1 MLQIVDPLADPLAGT
16 PTLWEAARLGDFATM
31 NRLLTDSDIDSDIE
45 QLGGRGLTPLQ
56 IASYKGFD
64 DIVALLLEHGANMF
78 VTTPEGV
85 TLLHFA
91 AGSSWQG
98 GRGDGLT
105 TRKLLKVAVTDKRL
119 DINAQAADG
128 RTPLHMAV
136 YSGTPHAVEQLL
148 RHNADPSIRDVA
160 CQTPLH
166 YTACK
171 CNVQLSKL
179 LMRYMTKESI
189 NTADENGDTALHFA
203 VGRGLH
209 TPASFSLGRMDLVGL
224 FINAGVQL
232 DTLNNAGETPYD
244 IAVSRHRTALADTL
258 KSETL
263 RREVLDAF
271 LAGLHRIRR
280 LRDAVDPGVVQM
292 TTEGL

>member
-1 MLQIVDPLADPLAGT
+1 MLQTLVDPLEGPLAGT
-16 PTLWEAARLGDFATM
+16 PTLWEAARLGDFATV

-56 IASYKGFD
+56 IAAYKGFD
-64 DIVALLLEHGANMF
+64 DIVALLLEHGAEMF

-105 TRKLLKVAVTDKRL
+105 TQKLLKVAVADKR
-119 DINAQAADG
+119 
-128 RTPLHMAV
+128 
-136 YSGTPHAVEQLL
+136 LL

-179 LMRYMTKESI
+179 LVRYMTKESI
-189 NTADENGDTALHFA
+189 NTTDENGDTALHFA
-203 VGRGLH
+203 AGRGLH
-209 TPASFSLGRMDLVGL
+209 TPRASFSPVVGRMDLVGL

-244 IAVSRHRTALADTL
+244 VAVARHRTALADTL

-271 LAGLHRIRR
+271 LKGLHTRRGIRR
-280 LRDAVDPGVVQM
+280 LREAVVDPGVVQM
-292 TTEGL
+292 ITGEL